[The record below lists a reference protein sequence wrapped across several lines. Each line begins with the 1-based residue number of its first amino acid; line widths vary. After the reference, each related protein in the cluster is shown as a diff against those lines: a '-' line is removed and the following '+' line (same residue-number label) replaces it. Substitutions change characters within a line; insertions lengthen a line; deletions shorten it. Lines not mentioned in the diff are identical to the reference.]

1 MSKNLLTLIALF
13 LLLSA
18 CAPPVTDALPLPT
31 DPTAP
36 ENPPSDT
43 EAPAAK
49 DELLLGEAPVE
60 EVEIVTRE
68 SFPVQVSAI
77 VRGYLPDACTEI
89 SRVTSDQDGET
100 FNITVATARPKD
112 TACAEVIQSY
122 EETVPLDVLGLTAGV
137 YTVDANGVT
146 ATFELQADNE
156 APAFDTSEEGS
167 PSTGTD
173 PGASDE
179 ADRERKEMIIGTA
192 PVETVQVEVIG
203 TDPLQA
209 QATVTGYLP
218 DGCTE
223 LGEMTQEWQGDTL
236 VVTLT
241 TQRPAGMACITMITP
256 YEQVIPLDVSGISAG
271 NYMVQV
277 NDVAVT
283 LAVQ

>member
-18 CAPPVTDALPLPT
+18 CAPPVTDAQPLPT
-31 DPTAP
+31 DATVP

-60 EVEIVTRE
+60 AVDVVIQE
-68 SFPVQVSAI
+68 SFPVQVSAV

-89 SRVTSDQDGET
+89 SRVAADQVGET

-112 TACAEVIQSY
+112 TACAEVIQSF
-122 EETVPLDVLGLTAGV
+122 EETVPLDVLGLAAGV

-146 ATFELQADNE
+146 ATFELQVDNGS
-156 APAFDTSEEGS
+156 PAFDASEEGAQ
-167 PSTGTD
+167 STGTD
-173 PGASDE
+173 PGAADE
-179 ADRERKEMIIGTA
+179 ADKEKKEMVIGTA

-203 TDPLQA
+203 SDPLQA

-236 VVTLT
+236 IVTLT
-241 TQRPAGMACITMITP
+241 TQRPAGMACITMISP
-256 YEQVIPLDVSGISAG
+256 YEQVIPLDVSGVTAG
-271 NYMVQV
+271 TYTVQV
-277 NDVAVT
+277 NDVAAT
-283 LAVQ
+283 LTVQ